1 MYDFEK
7 TMIQSQAQAIILR
20 LENDFPNDI
29 EEQARHAREYTI
41 AYFNKD
47 IDELNWCAS
56 ESYHLIKKRYKLRFW
71 QYE

>member
-1 MYDFEK
+1 MFDFEK
-7 TMIQSQAQAIILR
+7 IMIQGQAQAIILQ
-20 LENDFPNDI
+20 LENDFPDNE
-29 EEQARHAREYTI
+29 EEQATHAREYTV

-56 ESYHLIKKRYKLRFW
+56 ESYHLIKKRYNLKHW

>member
-7 TMIQSQAQAIILR
+7 TMIQSQAQAIILQ
-20 LENDFPNDI
+20 LENDFPDDE

-47 IDELNWCAS
+47 ISELNWCAS
-56 ESYHLIKKRYKLRFW
+56 EAYHLIKKHYNLKYW

>member
-1 MYDFEK
+1 MYNSK
-7 TMIQSQAQAIILR
+7 TMIQSQAQAIILK
-20 LENDFPNDI
+20 LEKDFPNDE
-29 EEQARHAREYTI
+29 EEQANHAREYTV

-56 ESYHLIKKRYKLRFW
+56 ESYNLIKKRYRLKFW

>member
-1 MYDFEK
+1 MFNFEK
-7 TMIQSQAQAIILR
+7 IMIQSQAQAIILQ
-20 LENDFPNDI
+20 LETDFPDNE

-56 ESYHLIKKRYKLRFW
+56 ESYNLIKKRYKLRFW